1 MNLHAFFQEENP
13 KVKLELFKNKSEE
26 VYPLADIRIHRRK
39 STKTLSPLTNRDPLP
54 PASYKYVRLCG
65 CNRNALAEVLDV
77 ASMQPY
83 LCIAASSISANLG
96 NKKKAPHGAGL
107 RSHMILLL

>member
-39 STKTLSPLTNRDPLP
+39 SAKTLSPLTNW
-54 PASYKYVRLCG
+54 RL
-65 CNRNALAEVLDV
+65 
-77 ASMQPY
+77 ST
-83 LCIAASSISANLG
+83 
-96 NKKKAPHGAGL
+96 
-107 RSHMILLL
+107 LLLYISKLH